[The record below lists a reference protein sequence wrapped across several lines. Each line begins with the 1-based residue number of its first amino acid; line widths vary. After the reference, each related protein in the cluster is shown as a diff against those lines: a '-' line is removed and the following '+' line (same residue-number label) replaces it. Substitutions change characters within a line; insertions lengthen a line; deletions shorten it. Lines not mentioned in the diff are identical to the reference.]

1 MLPGFAN
8 PLGALLL
15 LLLIPLIIFYFLK
28 LRRPRMDLPSLALW
42 RQVMADQRVN
52 SPFQKFKRNLLL
64 LLQILLLLS
73 LVGAATQPFL
83 SGDAERAEYLPVL
96 IDTSA
101 SMEARDQAGG
111 KTRLE
116 VAKERV
122 GRLVENLLPDQR
134 LCLIA
139 VDSSAR
145 RLTDF
150 TDNRRILTAALDGL
164 GVSQTAS
171 RLEDGLRLAQA
182 LARANPVKKVILIS
196 DGNVPATT
204 DFELPFDLDFQKLT
218 PGGANV
224 GITDFNARR
233 TSNGWDVFVRIE
245 SAAASQGVAELVLL
259 QGKSE
264 VARRTLS
271 VTPSSSERVVFRLET
286 EEAASLELQ
295 LRPDGFDSLPADNVA
310 YLDLPRVR
318 PLAVYCPESLTTY
331 RHALAIVKDIRLYP
345 GDEAAPANVD
355 LKIIDTSQETGPE
368 ADVTVL
374 VGVTPPDLSALLEVT
389 TGLAD
394 VVDWIRTTPLL
405 QHVQLRDVQ
414 IADSPQ
420 LVEGVEEREIEAAG
434 YEILAQAKDGPLIL
448 QSEDAT
454 GLKLWLLFHTDRSSL
469 PYRVGFPIMV
479 SNAVQLAWQRSGLA
493 EVRSLATGT
502 LPPIP
507 APAEQQ
513 AQVVLPDGSR
523 ESLRVSGNG
532 LLTGVSARQSGS
544 YQILVDGT
552 ELRRVGVSLMSPT
565 ETRLEAVDKL
575 QFPEVSVSA
584 SAEAV
589 APADVPLWSWLAGIG
604 LVVLLVEWWYFQ
616 KRPAGLPA

>member
-73 LVGAATQPFL
+73 LVGAVTQPFL
-83 SGDAERAEYLPVL
+83 SGNAERAEYLPVL

-150 TDNRRILTAALDGL
+150 TDNRRMLTAALNGL
-164 GVSQTAS
+164 AVSQTAS

-196 DGNVPATT
+196 DGNVPAMT
-204 DFELPFDLDFQKLT
+204 DFELPFDLDFQKLD

-233 TSNGWDVFVRIE
+233 TSNGWDVFVRVE
-245 SAAASQGVAELVLL
+245 SAAATQGVVELMLR
-259 QGKSE
+259 QGEGE

-271 VTPSSSERVVFRLET
+271 VTPLSSERVVFRLESA
-286 EEAASLELQ
+286 EAASLVLQ
-295 LRPDGFDSLPADNVA
+295 LKPDGFDSLPADNVA

-318 PLAVYCPESLTTY
+318 PLTVYCPESLTTY
-331 RHALAIVKDIRLYP
+331 RHALSIVKDIRLYP
-345 GDEAAPANVD
+345 GEEAAPASVD
-355 LKIIDTSQETGPE
+355 LKIVDSSQETGPE
-368 ADVTVL
+368 ADVTLL
-374 VGVTPPDLSALLEVT
+374 VGVVPSDLSALLEVT

-507 APAEQQ
+507 APAEQM
-513 AQVVLPDGSR
+513 AQVVQPGGGR

-544 YQILVDGT
+544 YQILIDGN
-552 ELRRVGVSLMSPT
+552 EFRRVGVSLMSPS

-589 APADVPLWSWLAGIG
+589 APADVPLWSWLAAIG

>member
-1 MLPGFAN
+1 
-8 PLGALLL
+8 
-15 LLLIPLIIFYFLK
+15 
-28 LRRPRMDLPSLALW
+28 
-42 RQVMADQRVN
+42 
-52 SPFQKFKRNLLL
+52 
-64 LLQILLLLS
+64 
-73 LVGAATQPFL
+73 
-83 SGDAERAEYLPVL
+83 
-96 IDTSA
+96 
-101 SMEARDQAGG
+101 
-111 KTRLE
+111 
-116 VAKERV
+116 
-122 GRLVENLLPDQR
+122 LVENLLPDQR

-150 TDNRRILTAALDGL
+150 TDNRRMLTAALDGL

-204 DFELPFDLDFQKLT
+204 DFELPFDLDFQKLD

-233 TSNGWDVFVRIE
+233 TTNGWDVFVRVE
-245 SAAASQGVAELVLL
+245 SAAATQGVAELVLL

-286 EEAASLELQ
+286 EDAASLELQ
-295 LRPDGFDSLPADNVA
+295 LKPDGFDSLPADNVA

-345 GDEAAPANVD
+345 GEEAAPATVD
-355 LKIIDTSQETGPE
+355 LKIVDSSQETGPE

-374 VGVTPPDLSALLEVT
+374 VGVTPPDLSDLLEVT
-389 TGLAD
+389 TVLAD

-420 LVEGVEEREIEAAG
+420 LTKGVEEREIEAAG

-544 YQILVDGT
+544 YQILVDGK

-565 ETRLEAVDKL
+565 ETRLEVVDKL

-604 LVVLLVEWWYFQ
+604 LLVLLVEWWYFQ

>member
-182 LARANPVKKVILIS
+182 LARANPVKKVVLIS
-196 DGNVPATT
+196 DGNVPTTT

-233 TSNGWDVFVRIE
+233 TSSGWDVFVRIE
-245 SAAASQGVAELVLL
+245 SAAATQGVVELMLR
-259 QGKSE
+259 QGNSE

-271 VTPSSSERVVFRLET
+271 VTPLSSERVVFRLET
-286 EEAASLELQ
+286 AEAASLVLQ
-295 LRPDGFDSLPADNVA
+295 LKPDGFDSLPADNVA

-355 LKIIDTSQETGPE
+355 LKIIDTFQETGPE

-374 VGVTPPDLSALLEVT
+374 VGVMPPDLSALLEVT

-414 IADSPQ
+414 IADSPK
-420 LVEGVEEREIEAAG
+420 LNEGVEEREIEAAG

-552 ELRRVGVSLMSPT
+552 EIRRVGVSLMSPT

-604 LVVLLVEWWYFQ
+604 LLVLLLEWWYFQ

>member
-83 SGDAERAEYLPVL
+83 SGNAERAEYLPVL

-150 TDNRRILTAALDGL
+150 TDNRRMLTTALNGL

-182 LARANPVKKVILIS
+182 LARANPVKKVVLIS

-204 DFELPFDLDFQKLT
+204 DFELPFDLDFQKLD

-233 TSNGWDVFVRIE
+233 TSSGWDVFVRVE
-245 SAAASQGVAELVLL
+245 SAAATQGVVELMLR
-259 QGKSE
+259 QGNSE

-271 VTPSSSERVVFRLET
+271 VTPLSSERVVFRLET
-286 EEAASLELQ
+286 AEAASLVLQ
-295 LRPDGFDSLPADNVA
+295 LKPDGFDSLPADNVA

-345 GDEAAPANVD
+345 GEEAAPATVD
-355 LKIIDTSQETGPE
+355 LKIVDSSQETGPE

-374 VGVTPPDLSALLEVT
+374 VGVTPPDLSDLLEVT

-420 LVEGVEEREIEAAG
+420 LTKGVEEREIEAAG

-544 YQILVDGT
+544 YQILVDGK

-604 LVVLLVEWWYFQ
+604 LLVLLVEWWYFQ